1 MIDIANSGHFF
12 NHPFLDVTKM
22 PDISAFLYMVYLREK
37 GPKTGFSV
45 KGSNGNPPILLE
57 ETNGGKATI
66 YDNVQSGTFFDLL
79 SGQYGAGKGERHF
92 HALMR

>member
-1 MIDIANSGHFF
+1 
-12 NHPFLDVTKM
+12 
-22 PDISAFLYMVYLREK
+22 MVYLREK

-66 YDNVQSGTFFDLL
+66 YDNVQSGMFFDLL
-79 SGQYGAGKGERHF
+79 SGQHGAGKGERHF
-92 HALMR
+92 CALMR